1 MNLKFSH
8 LRSLKTKI
16 TFFTLVIFLIS
27 IWSLSFVAS
36 QMLQRD
42 MQGISGE
49 QQFSTVSFIAA
60 GVNQELADRLK
71 ALEVVAA
78 DVSPAMLGNKKSL
91 QAYLE
96 QQLVFQGL
104 FNAGAFITRTDGT
117 AIASAPLSAKRIG
130 VNYLDRDFIV
140 SVLKEGKPT
149 IGRPVIGK
157 KLGVPV
163 FAMTVALHGAHGKVI
178 GTLTGVTD
186 LSKPNFLDKITQGHY
201 GKSGGYLLLIPSYR
215 LIVTAT
221 DKSRIMQP
229 LPAPGINPMVDRFLQ
244 GYEGSAIYTSPLGV
258 EVLGSA
264 KKIPVSDWLMGV
276 TLPTAEAFAP
286 IHDMLHR
293 MLLLTIFL
301 TLLAGALTWW
311 LTSRMLRDQLASMLT
326 ATKNLSNL
334 SDTAQLLQPLPV
346 TSHDEIGELIGGFNH
361 LLEIL
366 SKREEALQKSE
377 MRYRNFVAN
386 LPIGIVITQDGL
398 IKYANQATVEMIGYP
413 EEELVGQPFMP
424 MVCETDREWL
434 MDLHQRRMKGEKVE
448 STYLLNMVRKNG
460 ELRQWQGY
468 TSTIEWNGRPSGVGT
483 FIDISERIQMDAKL
497 RKSEESLKESQI
509 IAGLGSYVLDID
521 TGLWARSEVLDK
533 LFGIDA
539 ACEPSVQ
546 NWIAMVHPDDRAMI
560 EDYFRKEVLGRGQM
574 FDKQYRIIRHN
585 DQTTIWVHG
594 LGKLEA
600 DTHGRFVRMHGTI
613 QDITASKMAEE
624 AISNLAFYDTLT
636 MLPNRRL
643 MMDRLRLALSVSA
656 RTNHYGAVLF
666 LDMDKF
672 KTLNDTL
679 GHDYGD
685 MLLIETAARI
695 QSCIREVDTV
705 ARLGG
710 DEFLILLE
718 EVDEEAESAS
728 QKVAH
733 IADKIR
739 LALSAPYQ
747 LNGKEQHSSTS
758 IGVSLYHGNEESVD
772 SLLKHADM
780 AMYQAKDSGRNAVR
794 FFDPAMQL
802 AVETRS
808 ALEADLRRA
817 VPDRQLLLYYQMQVD
832 NEHRPIGAEALVRWI
847 HPELGMV
854 SPARFIPIA
863 EESSLILDV
872 GCWVLNTACQ
882 QLGVWAGSKQTGQLT
897 IAVNV
902 SAKQFNQHDFVNTIA
917 RLLHTYQFEA
927 SRLKLELTE
936 SVVMNDVADV
946 VTKMHALKA
955 LGVGLSMDDF
965 GTGYSSLSYLKQL
978 PLDQIKIDQSF
989 VRDIATDPNDA
1000 MMVQAIIDMARN
1012 FRLNVIAEGV
1022 ETEAQLAYLKQHGC
1036 MAYQGY
1042 FFSKPVPIKQF
1053 EALLERG

>member
-1 MNLKFSH
+1 MERRRIQPAS
-8 LRSLKTKI
+8 RSLH
-16 TFFTLVIFLIS
+16 
-27 IWSLSFVAS
+27 
-36 QMLQRD
+36 
-42 MQGISGE
+42 
-49 QQFSTVSFIAA
+49 
-60 GVNQELADRLK
+60 
-71 ALEVVAA
+71 
-78 DVSPAMLGNKKSL
+78 
-91 QAYLE
+91 
-96 QQLVFQGL
+96 
-104 FNAGAFITRTDGT
+104 GT
-117 AIASAPLSAKRIG
+117 IG
-130 VNYLDRDFIV
+130 VGQYL
-140 SVLKEGKPT
+140 
-149 IGRPVIGK
+149 IGS
-157 KLGVPV
+157 
-163 FAMTVALHGAHGKVI
+163 
-178 GTLTGVTD
+178 LTGVTD

-201 GKSGGYLLLIPSYR
+201 GLTGGYVLLIPKHR
-215 LIVTAT
+215 LIITAT
-221 DKSRIMQP
+221 DKSRIMQS
-229 LPAPGINPMVDRFLQ
+229 LPAPGINLMLDLFMQ
-244 GYEGSAIYTSPLGV
+244 GYEGSAVYTSPLGV

-264 KKIPVSDWLMGV
+264 KKIPASDWLMGI

-286 IHDMLHR
+286 IHDMLQR

-311 LTSRMLRDQLASMLT
+311 LTSRMLRGQLASMLA

-334 SDTAQLLQPLPV
+334 SDTTQLLQPLPV
-346 TSHDEIGELIGGFNH
+346 TSNDEIGELIGGFNH

-366 SKREEALQKSE
+366 RKREEALQQSE
-377 MRYRNFVAN
+377 ARYRHFVAN

-398 IKYANQATVEMIGYP
+398 IKYANQATVAMIGYS
-413 EEELVGQPFMP
+413 EVALVNQPFMP
-424 MVCETDREWL
+424 MVYEADRAWL
-434 MDLHQRRMKGEKVE
+434 MDLHQRRMNGEKVE
-448 STYLLNMVRKNG
+448 SSYLLNMVRKDG

-468 TSTIEWNGRPSGVGT
+468 TNTIEWNGKPSGVGT
-483 FIDISERIQMDAKL
+483 FIDITERIQMDAKL

-509 IAGLGSYVLDID
+509 IAGLGSYVLDLD

-533 LFGIDA
+533 LFGIDSA
-539 ACEPSVQ
+539 YEPSVQ
-546 NWIAMVHPDDRAMI
+546 NWIAMIHPDDRAMI
-560 EDYFRKEVLGRGQM
+560 EEYFKNDVLGHGKI

-585 DQTTIWVHG
+585 DQATIWVHG

-600 DTHGRFVRMHGTI
+600 DAHGRLVRMHGTI

-624 AISNLAFYDTLT
+624 EISNLAFYDTLT

-643 MMDRLRLALSVSA
+643 MMDRLRLALSISA
-656 RTNHYGAVLF
+656 RSNYYGAVLF
-666 LDMDKF
+666 LDMDRF

-695 QSCIREVDTV
+695 QSCVREMDTV

-718 EVDEEAESAS
+718 EVDEEAEAAS

-739 LALSAPYQ
+739 VALSVPYQ

-758 IGVSLYHGNEESVD
+758 IGVSLYRGNEESVD

-817 VPDRQLLLYYQMQVD
+817 VPDQQLLLYYQMQVD

-847 HPELGMV
+847 HPTLGMV
-854 SPARFIPIA
+854 SPASFIPIA

-882 QLGVWAGSKQTGQLT
+882 QLGVWANSKQTGKLT

-902 SAKQFNQHDFVNTIA
+902 SAKQFNQPDFVNTVDK
-917 RLLHTYQFEA
+917 LLHTYQFEA

-989 VRDIATDPNDA
+989 VRDIATDLNDA
-1000 MMVQAIIDMARN
+1000 MMVQAIIDMAKN